1 MHKKSIKTAATVLI
15 LLLSFC
21 FLSITAQ
28 AYTDQELCD
37 MALQHYVDTTG
48 YRPEYCEIDGVNGN
62 QVSIHL
68 YNVLVNM
75 TATSD
80 WYSVDRDSGIGTNFM
95 GEAIDL
101 TPYAPTPP
109 AQDDTNTQPQVG
121 IESEDS
127 ETPPSPEN
135 TEDKPDYKSSE
146 IENPEN
152 VTDDKKTAQD
162 EMDED
167 NDTTKTSKT
176 GLETF
181 VPSQLDHSTQNTLT
195 RNILFIVIAIF
206 AIFSIVGV
214 VMLKNARASV
224 TTEHIGITKQFLQFL
239 ISSNLKCKTGSWL
252 TMLSLMVLIGAI
264 ITAVVVLPQKEKIN
278 DTPSIAEQPREKESN
293 KEKHEPSYLDYM
305 ETGRTQLSK
314 SDFEGAEESFQKAI
328 RVEPKRLEAYQC
340 LVDTY
345 DGMQEP
351 EKVATTY
358 KNGIKIIGDEYTAIH
373 ELPAGSEDFYFNAI
387 DFFESQ
393 TETGYASQLVSDMIN
408 MTSNQ
413 EVKGKL
419 EKKQADDTLAKRYE
433 AYSQLLSEYTASYG
447 NCTVVYPN
455 AYETY
460 LTGLC
465 FAKLIDFNQDG
476 AEELLVAYYDPA
488 RHNGMWIHDV
498 EVWTYQDGE
507 LLQIFGETS
516 MTNGDVSG
524 YIMLTDIDNH
534 LYLSSGT
541 LGMPSEVYLWEYT
554 GEQFSQARSFYYNP
568 GVKYEIDGA
577 SVTKIECEEAF
588 QQWQNN
594 SVQYY
599 LVSPDQD
606 GNKAMA
612 ELNNTQ
618 NILQEHAM
626 STTP

>member
-1 MHKKSIKTAATVLI
+1 MHKESIKTAVTVLI

-21 FLSITAQ
+21 FLPITAQ

-101 TPYAPTPP
+101 TPYAPAPP
-109 AQDDTNTQPQVG
+109 AQDDANTEPQVG
-121 IESEDS
+121 IEPEESQ
-127 ETPPSPEN
+127 TPPSPEN
-135 TEDKPDYKSSE
+135 AEDKPDYKGAD

-152 VTDDKKTAQD
+152 VTDDKETAQD

-167 NDTTKTSKT
+167 NDTAKTSKT
-176 GLETF
+176 GLETTT
-181 VPSQLDHSTQNTLT
+181 PSQSDLSTQNILT
-195 RNILFIVIAIF
+195 RNMLFVLITISV
-206 AIFSIVGV
+206 IFSIVGV
-214 VMLKNARASV
+214 VMLKSARASV
-224 TTEHIGITKQFLQFL
+224 TTEHTGIIKQFIQFL
-239 ISSNLKCKTGSWL
+239 ISSNLKYKTGSWL

-264 ITAVVVLPQKEKIN
+264 ITAVVALPQKEKIN

-293 KEKHEPSYLDYM
+293 KEKPEPSCLDYM
-305 ETGRTQLSK
+305 KTGQTQLSQ

-328 RVEPKRLEAYQC
+328 KLEPKRLEAYQC

-345 DGMQEP
+345 NGMQEP
-351 EKVATTY
+351 EKVATAY
-358 KNGIKIIGDEYTAIH
+358 KNAIKIITDEYTATH
-373 ELPAGSEDFYFNAI
+373 ELPTGSEDFYFNAI

-393 TETGYASQLVSDMIN
+393 TETEYASQLVSDMIN

-419 EKKQADDTLAKRYE
+419 EKKQAEYTLAKRYE

-447 NCTVVYPN
+447 NCTVAYPN

-507 LLQIFGETS
+507 LLQVFGEVS

-541 LGMPSEVYLWEYT
+541 LGAPSEVYLWEYT

-568 GVKYEIDGA
+568 GVKFEIDGV
-577 SVTKIECEEAF
+577 SVTKTECEEAL
-588 QQWQNN
+588 QQWQSN
-594 SVQYY
+594 SIQYY

-618 NILQEHAM
+618 NILHEHAM